1 MNNRQYGGEIERL
14 RAPERLAR
22 MEVAR
27 VVELATE
34 GITARSALDV
44 GTGSGIFAEQFAS
57 KGMNVAGIDIRED
70 MLDAARE
77 HVPSGDFREGRMEAI
92 PFGEE
97 AFALV
102 FMGHVLHEADDLQ
115 QALREAHRVTQ
126 LRVVVLEWPY
136 QEQEMGPP
144 LDHRLT
150 EQTVIQAA
158 RQAGFANVESF
169 RLEHMV
175 VYRMDKRNLN
185 PWCI

>member
-1 MNNRQYGGEIERL
+1 MNDKQYSGEIERL

-34 GITARSALDV
+34 GIKARSALDV
-44 GTGSGIFAEQFAS
+44 GTGSGIFAEAFAD
-57 KGMNVAGIDIRED
+57 KGMTVAGIDIRED
-70 MLDAARE
+70 MLAAARA
-77 HVPSGDFREGRMEAI
+77 HVPGGDFRRGRMEAI
-92 PFGEE
+92 PFGDE

-126 LRVVVLEWPY
+126 VRTVVLEWPY

-144 LDHRLT
+144 LNHRLT
-150 EQTVIQAA
+150 EQTVIQTA
-158 RQAGFANVESF
+158 QQTGFANVESF

-175 VYRMDKRNLN
+175 LYRLDKRNLN